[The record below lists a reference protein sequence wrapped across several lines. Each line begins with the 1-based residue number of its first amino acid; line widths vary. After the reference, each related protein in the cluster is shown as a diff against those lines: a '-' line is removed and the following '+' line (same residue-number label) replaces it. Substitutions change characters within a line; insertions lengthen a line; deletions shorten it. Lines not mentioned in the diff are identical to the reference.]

1 MKIEF
6 KDVNQGDS
14 IIIKWNQDGKS
25 KIGLIDC
32 HSDNKNPTLQH
43 INKNK
48 IKEIEFVIISHPH
61 FDHFSG
67 IVDLFHFCENNNII
81 IKELSFTFDNAI
93 TFAYSDFSYS
103 KANGLK
109 EFFEYL
115 TTQGKKRNQ
124 ANQTIK
130 KSSHLSSDTPSKS
143 FGEFEMK
150 FLRPLHNETMSI
162 AKSLGKHLAKINKTK
177 PDFNIYST
185 VIELQKDNKSILL
198 TSDAPKK
205 AFKSLTKYYS
215 TLKKEFHLVQIPHHG
230 SINNHEL
237 KFWQTIDKIAN
248 CPAIFS
254 VGEEPKDKLPDFQVV
269 DEVYSEGYEIYS
281 TNMVYGISE
290 HLKLKPK
297 VVKPLI
303 MKVSSTVRSI
313 SKQNIPLSHH
323 KQYTGDQKFVF

>member
-1 MKIEF
+1 MEIEF

-14 IIIKWNQDGKS
+14 IIIKWNQDDEP

-32 HSDNKNPTLQH
+32 HSDKNNPTLQH
-43 INKNK
+43 IAKNN
-48 IKEIEFVIISHPH
+48 IKEIEFIIISHPH

-67 IVDLFHFCENNNII
+67 IIDLFNFCENNDVI
-81 IKELSFTFDNAI
+81 IKELSFTFDTAI
-93 TFAYSDFSYS
+93 TYAYSDYSYS

-115 TTQGKKRNQ
+115 TKQSKKRHQ

-143 FGEFEMK
+143 FSEFEMN
-150 FLRPLHNETMSI
+150 FLRPLHHETMSI
-162 AKSLGKHLAKINKTK
+162 AKSLGKHLAKINKSK

-205 AFKSLTKYYS
+205 AFKSLINYYS
-215 TLKKEFHLVQIPHHG
+215 TRKREFHLIQIPHHG

-237 KFWQTIDKIAN
+237 KFWQSIYKIAD
-248 CPAIFS
+248 CPAMFS
-254 VGEEPKDKLPDFQVV
+254 VGEEPKDKLPDIQVV
-269 DEVYSEGYEIYS
+269 DEINTEGFEIYS
-281 TNMVYGISE
+281 TNIVYGISE
-290 HLKLKPK
+290 HLKLKSK

-303 MKVSSTVRSI
+303 MKVSSIVRST
-313 SKQNIPLSHH
+313 SKKKILSLQYT
-323 KQYTGDQKFVF
+323 KYTGDQKFNF